1 MLHLHWRRRDFLVR
15 SSGFADTIRIMTA
28 DTALDASESKFSQA
42 LEAATKLPGVR
53 INRDSYLRSALRRYC
68 TDEQIALAIAESP
81 AAADVSPEAI
91 ADIANSSIKLETSRV
106 TGASTLAGIP
116 GGFAM
121 LGTVPADLAQYL
133 GHMLRITQKLAYIYS
148 WPDLFEDDGDE
159 VDDATVGMLTL
170 FVGVMFGVNIAQS
183 GVATVSQSIATQL
196 ARQLPRQALTHGT
209 LYPIVKKV
217 ATKLGIRMTTGI
229 FAKGVS
235 KAVPIVGA
243 VVSGG
248 LTLATFLP
256 MARKLQKHLASLE
269 LTKPGLRVESGV
281 ANLDPDAGGRV
292 STDGPRPP
300 AGP

>member
-1 MLHLHWRRRDFLVR
+1 
-15 SSGFADTIRIMTA
+15 MTA